1 MIHVRTSGIHHKS
14 ASRFFSSKDAEE
26 DVTRECTRQREW
38 QKILLHLASFLHCDA
53 MSYHTLDEWHSSA
66 LSFIFSGKTCI

>member
-38 QKILLHLASFLHCDA
+38 QKYYFILLPFCIVTPCHITHL
-53 MSYHTLDEWHSSA
+53 MNGTRA
-66 LSFIFSGKTCI
+66 L